1 MAKPP
6 GFDEWIKIA
15 NETGKTPEERQ
26 KLRNDV
32 YRRYG
37 MKPPSDRGGVAGIWD
52 RNKQII
58 KPVVQ
63 FTAGYFGGPGAAAGA
78 GALME
83 GADRPGKRGV
93 GFDVG
98 AGVRGGIQGYGMG
111 QLASAVPG
119 SAGAKAA
126 AAAPAAATTATPA
139 PAAADVASAA
149 EPYSSARNLLAGT
162 GDQTDL
168 VSRAMQTG
176 RALDIDTTTPPP
188 MFTLEDLQKSQYL
201 TDAATINTAGT
212 TPMNSPNMLSQ
223 LLRGAGTA
231 ASNVAGNVAD
241 YLKNMKPEVLQGILQ
256 GGGAA
261 LGGYLNRG
269 AEEQRLEFM
278 REQQRLEQ
286 ERMNRLARL
295 LMPMAEAQGQRVGA
309 QYGGA
314 GMMG

>member
-15 NETGKTPEERQ
+15 NETGKTPEER
-26 KLRNDV
+26 KALRENV

-63 FTAGYFGGPGAAAGA
+63 ATAGYFGGPGAAAGV

-93 GFDVG
+93 GFDAG
-98 AGVRGGIQGYGMG
+98 AGIRGGIQGYGVG
-111 QLASAVPG
+111 KLASGLPG
-119 SAGAKAA
+119 GAGATTAP
-126 AAAPAAATTATPA
+126 AAAPAASQAASTT
-139 PAAADVASAA
+139 ADVASAA
-149 EPYSSARNLLAGT
+149 EPYASARHLLAGT

-168 VSRAMQTG
+168 VAQAMQSG
-176 RALDIDTTTPPP
+176 RAL
-188 MFTLEDLQKSQYL
+188 EV
-201 TDAATINTAGT
+201 G
-212 TPMNSPNMLSQ
+212 SPDQWAEPFLSPGKMLSSLRPEQ
-223 LLRGAGTA
+223 LPVTGSTAMQGQSLLSSLLSGAG
-231 ASNVAGNVAD
+231 NVAGNVAD
-241 YLKNMKPEVLQGILQ
+241 YFKNMKPEVLQGILQ
-256 GGGAA
+256 GGGTA
-261 LGGYLNRG
+261 LGGYLQRG

>member
-37 MKPPSDRGGVAGIWD
+37 MKPPSDRGGFAGIWD

-83 GADRPGKRGV
+83 GVDRPGKRGV
-93 GFDVG
+93 GFDAG
-98 AGVRGGIQGYGMG
+98 AGVRGGIQGYGVG

-126 AAAPAAATTATPA
+126 ITAPPAAGTPA
-139 PAAADVASAA
+139 PTTPATGAPASVTAA
-149 EPYSSARNLLAGT
+149 P
-162 GDQTDL
+162 
-168 VSRAMQTG
+168 
-176 RALDIDTTTPPP
+176 TPPP
-188 MFTLEDLQKSQYL
+188 SMLTLEDLQKSQYL
-201 TDAATINTAGT
+201 TDAATINPAGT
-212 TPMNSPNMLSQ
+212 TPMNPSNMLSQ
-223 LLRGAGTA
+223 LLRGAGTT
-231 ASNVAGNVAD
+231 ASNVAGNVTD
-241 YLKNMKPEVLQGILQ
+241 YLKGMKPEVLQGILQ
-256 GGGAA
+256 GGGMA
-261 LGGYLNRG
+261 LGGYLQRG
-269 AEEQRLEFM
+269 AEEERLKLM
-278 REQQRLEQ
+278 REQQQLEI
-286 ERMNRLARL
+286 ERANRLAQL
-295 LMPMAEAQGQRVGA
+295 LMPMAQAQGQRVGA